1 MRFDGETSFR
11 GTVFRD
17 SVSFRDVGIVKSL
30 LFTHTQFPGLT
41 LFDGLHRIPDPDA
54 RFQSGPPGGL
64 DESALVMHGVRFLGP
79 ASFDGVRVRKLL
91 FPTNLSPTRRQ
102 PPRLTRPLFCDE
114 PVSFRGL
121 RCEEADFSG
130 AVFQNTVDFSRA
142 SFEKSVS
149 FRQAVFKDSAFFG
162 DTVFPTRGLNLD
174 RVLFVKRGVSADQL
188 TQGQLDTDG
197 DSEVWE
203 SLELAFR
210 NAGNLEAMNEATY
223 QKRLMK
229 MRGVKGTLLD
239 RVSYVTWGFGVRPWR
254 TVGWMLGLFGAFY
267 AVCVLWA
274 SRIEAPV
281 ADESAEQKL
290 LAEGLRVLR
299 EVERRLGPPGNAA
312 VEAIEPAESAAPAP
326 VSKYRTAFDY
336 ARDSVLKPFYGWKH
350 TTSRLLG
357 TMAVGAWAGMAAL
370 VVCFF
375 QVLTNVSPF
384 VRELVGKI
392 LPL

>member
-1 MRFDGETSFR
+1 MSFR
-11 GTVFRD
+11 
-17 SVSFRDVGIVKSL
+17 S
-30 LFTHTQFPGLT
+30 
-41 LFDGLHRIPDPDA
+41 
-54 RFQSGPPGGL
+54 
-64 DESALVMHGVRFLGP
+64 
-79 ASFDGVRVRKLL
+79 
-91 FPTNLSPTRRQ
+91 
-102 PPRLTRPLFCDE
+102 
-114 PVSFRGL
+114 L

-142 SFEKSVS
+142 CFEKSVS

-162 DTVFPTRGLNLD
+162 DTVFPAHGLNLD
-174 RVLFVKRGVSADQL
+174 RVLFVKRAVLNADQL
-188 TQGQLDTDG
+188 TQGQLATDG
-197 DSEVWE
+197 DPEVWE

-223 QKRLMK
+223 QNRLMN

-254 TVGWMLGLFGAFY
+254 TGGWMLGLFGAFY

-281 ADESAEQKL
+281 AEESAEQKL

-299 EVERRLGPPGNAA
+299 EVERRLGPPENAA
-312 VEAIEPAESAAPAP
+312 VKAIEPTESDTPAP
-326 VSKYRTAFDY
+326 DSKYWTAFDY
-336 ARDSVLKPFYGWKH
+336 ARNSVLKPFYGWKH
-350 TTSRLLG
+350 ATSRLLG
-357 TMAVGAWAGMAAL
+357 AVALGAWAGMAAL